1 MSIIQGP
8 ASTVHFDGAI
18 FEGDPGFLAE
28 IVSLFL
34 STCPDLLSAVE
45 DAVSRKDASALRR
58 AAHTLK
64 GSIASFGAKSVVAQ
78 AQTLEMIG
86 SSGNLSGAEEG
97 LRTLRDLVGEVLPE
111 LQAVLEKATRQQ
123 VDNT

>member
-8 ASTVHFDGAI
+8 ASTVHFDGAL
-18 FEGDPGFLAE
+18 FEGDPEFLAE
-28 IVSLFL
+28 IVGLFL
-34 STCPDLLSAVE
+34 STCPELLSAVE
-45 DAVSRKDASALRR
+45 DAVSRKDAVGLRR

-64 GSIASFGAKSVVAQ
+64 GSIANFGAKSVVEK

-97 LRTLRDLVGEVLPE
+97 LRALRSLMGEVVPE
-111 LQAVLEKATRQQ
+111 LQAVLEKATHKQ
-123 VDNT
+123 VDT